1 VVRDQ
6 RCHIKWYE
14 RESDFAW
21 SSPLPKVQAPKH
33 NPEPIPGVSLEDVQR
48 MADACINRGWYTRRD
63 RAAIIFLFDTGV
75 RRSEFVAL
83 NLQDIDMDSGAVQVL
98 NGKGSK
104 DRVTFFSDMT
114 RVELRR
120 YLRGR
125 SSEPGDRPLWLG
137 RDRERMSVEALR
149 GIIEHAAERAGLAT
163 VPSPHDFR
171 RGFAVNMLRN
181 GADLLTV
188 SRLLGHE
195 SLEVTK
201 RYLALVEDDL
211 SRVHKATSPADRL
224 KLRR

>member
-1 VVRDQ
+1 
-6 RCHIKWYE
+6 
-14 RESDFAW
+14 
-21 SSPLPKVQAPKH
+21 VQAPKH